1 LPVKNKRFG
10 HGKIAVFLYFSSLF
24 PLHHPMNR
32 RSAPVATLWFVA
44 PQRPARLLPWLCAL
58 LLVALSTHPA
68 RAQQDPKAQ
77 MQLGV
82 NYYQQEEFDKAA
94 EVLEQLLKTHP
105 GERNAY
111 NYLYAAYSRL
121 GDYKRAESMAAFLSK
136 KFPEDIQFVIDQGV
150 SLRQQNKETKALAV
164 FEDIFRK
171 LPADRN
177 RLLTYAF
184 SFQIRAENDF
194 AIRVYEQGARQLNDP
209 QAFTLEL
216 AELYRA
222 TGQKAR
228 MVENYLE
235 YLVKNP
241 QQMAHIQKQLQ
252 SNIAAED
259 FEVFRE
265 KLMAAL
271 QKYPDDLQ
279 LPELAVWYFVQQKD
293 FSLAFVQARAL
304 DTRKKEGGS
313 RLLTLAATATE
324 NRDYTAADDIYR
336 YLIEAGPAQPVWFD
350 ARMNRLDNS
359 QLMLER
365 DRASRELWSQLAE
378 QYRLVLADV
387 RHPNLTL
394 PLKKGLARIL
404 AYEIGQF
411 EAGIQLLEEA
421 IAGPG
426 DARKRAEA
434 KLELADLFLLTDELW
449 ESQLLYGQVDKDYPE
464 DVIGQEARLR
474 NARLS
479 YFRHEFELAQAQLDI
494 LKAGT
499 THRISN
505 DAMELS
511 LLIADNFNLDTTQVP
526 LMKFAEAELRMKR
539 QQYDQAI
546 RAFDSLLAELP
557 GHSLRD
563 EIWFRKAGIQEKTGD
578 PAGARLS
585 YESLLKDHPRD
596 ILADDA
602 LIALARLAEREG
614 KPEEAQQ
621 LYQKLL
627 EEYPD
632 SLFTVDAR
640 RRYRELRG
648 DSLNVD

>member
-1 LPVKNKRFG
+1 MTPNV
-10 HGKIAVFLYFSSLF
+10 VFSKAFDSRVRIDAFYALF
-24 PLHHPMNR
+24 AGFCL
-32 RSAPVATLWFVA
+32 
-44 PQRPARLLPWLCAL
+44 
-58 LLVALSTHPA
+58 ALSLMTGLHA
-68 RAQQDPKAQ
+68 NAQQDPKTQ
-77 MQLGV
+77 LQLGI
-82 NYYQQEEFDKAA
+82 NYFQQEEFDKAA
-94 EVLEQLLKTHP
+94 EVLEQLLKTNP
-105 GERNAY
+105 SERNAY

-121 GDYKRAESMAAFLSK
+121 GDFKRSESMASFLSK
-136 KFPEDIQFVIDQGV
+136 KFPEDIQFVIDQAV
-150 SLRQQNKETKALAV
+150 SLRQQNKEPKALAA
-164 FEDIFRK
+164 FEEIFKK
-171 LPADRN
+171 LPNDRN

-184 SFQIRAENDF
+184 CFQIRGENDY
-194 AIRVYEQGARQLNDP
+194 AIRVYEQGSRQLNNPD
-209 QAFTLEL
+209 AFTLEL

-222 TGQKAR
+222 TGQKSR

-241 QQMAHIQKQLQ
+241 QQMGHIQKQLQ
-252 SNIAAED
+252 SNIAVED

-271 QKYPDDLQ
+271 QKYPDNLL

-304 DTRKKEGGS
+304 DTRKKEGGT
-313 RLLTLAATATE
+313 RLLALASTATE
-324 NRDYTAADDIYR
+324 NRDYTAADQIYQ
-336 YLIEAGPAQPVWFD
+336 YLIEAGPTLPVWFD
-350 ARMNRLDNS
+350 ARMNRLENK

-365 DRASRELWSQLAE
+365 DRASRELWAQLAE
-378 QYRLVLADV
+378 EYRLVITDV
-387 RHPNLTL
+387 RHPNLAL
-394 PLKKGLARIL
+394 PLKKGLAHIL
-404 AYEIGQF
+404 AYELGLF
-411 EAGIQLLEEA
+411 DEGIQLLEDA

-449 ESQLLYGQVDKDYPE
+449 EAQLLYGQVDKDYIE

-479 YFRHEFELAQAQLDI
+479 YYRYEFEWAQAQLDI

-499 THRISN
+499 THKIAN

-511 LLIADNFNLDTTQVP
+511 LLIADNYNLDTSQIP
-526 LMKFAEAELRMKR
+526 LMNFARAELMMKR
-539 QQYDQAI
+539 QQYDAAI
-546 RAFDSLLAELP
+546 RALDSMLTELP

-563 EIWFRKAGIQEKTGD
+563 EIWFRKANIQEKTGD
-578 PAGARLS
+578 LSGARLS
-585 YESLLKDHPRD
+585 YESLLKDHPKD

-602 LIALARLAEREG
+602 LIALARLSEREG
-614 KPEEAQQ
+614 KSEEALQ
-621 LYQKLL
+621 LYQKML

-640 RRYRELRG
+640 RRFRELRG
-648 DSLNVD
+648 DNLKVD